1 MRVLAHQAAPG
12 GPSTRK
18 RRGPA
23 RIGTTVLWP
32 YDGAMVAWLGLVVAT
47 LAVAAPISEA
57 DRAIARQELKRGMTA
72 VAGGAWEEAHE
83 AFLRAYGLTS
93 DPRVLYNLAAA
104 QAETNRLIE
113 AIASYQAVLGRA
125 DRAWLTPRRAQI
137 EASVARLERRLGSVT
152 LRFQGAPA
160 GAELL
165 LDDRP
170 ARLNSPLVV
179 NPGPH
184 RAQLSHGS
192 APLAA
197 AQWQLAE
204 GAVVEISLAE
214 VKAEGSL
221 VQAEVP
227 RPMVPPLVPPTSAPE
242 SEPPSSERAFSG
254 PVLWLAV
261 GVLAAAGATLTIA
274 ALSSGGEP
282 YAGSTG
288 VRIHA
293 SGQ

>member
-1 MRVLAHQAAPG
+1 M
-12 GPSTRK
+12 
-18 RRGPA
+18 
-23 RIGTTVLWP
+23 LWP

-152 LRFQGAPA
+152 LRFQGAPP
-160 GAELL
+160 GAALL

-221 VQAEVP
+221 VQAEAHPPVQAP
-227 RPMVPPLVPPTSAPE
+227 PPLVPPTPGPE
-242 SEPPSSERAFSG
+242 NQPTSSERAFSG

-293 SGQ
+293 SGP